1 MESVLFVL
9 AASALFAA
17 LVARGRRRSL
27 AALVFIVLGHA
38 VAIRTRQFGW
48 RMELR
53 PLLDRAHWVDCV
65 AESAMTSFISSAAA
79 AAMVMAP
86 PVCYE
91 SDSIYFFEKG
101 DQLEIAR
108 VTVTVARTHAII
120 TRDGVARTVHVEA
133 AKLGLG
139 FLSRVA
145 SVLYESV
152 PWSSRPSS
160 DFHNNECDE
169 RSHLVAIAPPL
180 RLLGGADEDLMIVD
194 AFGVDRSVIDARR
207 IAKGLRVASRER
219 TTIGQEEEVKR

>member
-1 MESVLFVL
+1 MESVLFAL

-91 SDSIYFFEKG
+91 SDSVYFFEKG

-160 DFHNNECDE
+160 DFQTASATNDRTSS
-169 RSHLVAIAPPL
+169 RSLPHFVCSEGPT
-180 RLLGGADEDLMIVD
+180 
-194 AFGVDRSVIDARR
+194 R
-207 IAKGLRVASRER
+207 IS
-219 TTIGQEEEVKR
+219 